1 MHTVSH
7 GTYRLPDMDFIYS
20 LLLTHLIFVGNIIYA
35 NVLGVHLIILNS
47 LDVATD
53 MLNRKG
59 VTYSDRPIS
68 HFMGELVGW
77 KDVMTNL
84 NDGPQLRE
92 QRRLFAQTFGSRAA
106 LTVFEPTLE
115 GHTRNCIRE
124 ILQSPVL
131 DRTMVTEHARR

>member
-1 MHTVSH
+1 MVC
-7 GTYRLPDMDFIYS
+7 IYS
-20 LLLTHLIFVGNIIYA
+20 LLLAYLVFVGDIIHA
-35 NVLGVHLIILNS
+35 DILGVHLIILNS
-47 LDVATD
+47 LDVAAD

-59 VTYSDRPIS
+59 AIYSDRPAS

-77 KDVMTNL
+77 KDVMSHL

-115 GHTRNCIRE
+115 GHTRKCIRE
-124 ILQSPVL
+124 ILQSPTL
-131 DRTMVTEHARR
+131 DRAMVTEYVRR